1 MVHFVKAAYIFF
13 QLFMQHIA
21 IQTYFHL
28 KLKNHQV
35 ILF

>member
-1 MVHFVKAAYIFF
+1 MVHFVKATYFF
-13 QLFMQHIA
+13 FKLFMQHIA

-28 KLKNHQV
+28 KLKNRQV